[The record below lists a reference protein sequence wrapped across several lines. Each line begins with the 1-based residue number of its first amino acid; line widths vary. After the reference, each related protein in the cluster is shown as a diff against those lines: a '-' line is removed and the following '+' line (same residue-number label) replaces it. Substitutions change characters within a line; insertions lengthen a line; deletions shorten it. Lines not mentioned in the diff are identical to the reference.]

1 MMNEKV
7 ILTLLLMGYDE
18 REGILTLLLMG
29 YDEREGN
36 THFIT
41 HGI

>member
-1 MMNEKV
+1 MNEKV

-18 REGILTLLLMG
+18 REGNTHFTLLMG

>member
-7 ILTLLLMGYDE
+7 
-18 REGILTLLLMG
+18 ILTLLLMG